1 MSRRC
6 ECACAYGSVL
16 TNRFSRE
23 NLKSAIVGETH
34 GMILQV
40 CVWQLPHLTHT
51 RTRAEYTQMY
61 PGMARTAREE
71 VRLSLTVATVMLHLI
86 DNRPVRN
93 TGVRSGVDVCMP
105 VTDRGCVDN

>member
-1 MSRRC
+1 
-6 ECACAYGSVL
+6 
-16 TNRFSRE
+16 
-23 NLKSAIVGETH
+23 
-34 GMILQV
+34 
-40 CVWQLPHLTHT
+40 
-51 RTRAEYTQMY
+51 MY

-93 TGVRSGVDVCMP
+93 TGVRSGVDSCMP